1 MQYLAPQ
8 QPMKTFLPRY
18 FLLFSFLNFP
28 FSLPPLPLP
37 PVSLSRDYR
46 VFRKMLYMDPTAVGG
61 QKKNKK
67 KQPHRPAD
75 GYIEKFDFRGH
86 PTIIVRDFEP
96 QVFKLLINYTH
107 TGSVILQSSTLLGL
121 MNAADHYGL
130 EDLKIACSRYIERC
144 ISKDSVCVMLT
155 TAERYIQYK
164 STKNLIRKI
173 LEYVDVHAEDILAM
187 EDFANLPQHI
197 VRIVL
202 GREEL
207 KASES
212 LKFDAAYQW
221 CLRYCRSYPEAELK
235 ETFEPFV
242 DVIDYNNIPAK
253 HLMQRVKKSGVVDNA
268 RILTAL
274 AQQANPGFSHSPN
287 EMAQRPLSAI
297 PTTVFSVTDVPK
309 LQKMPTDSAI
319 RMQPLPTSVRFRR
332 VQSSGNH
339 LDHKVASQ
347 FASDPSLCDT
357 RDVRGISV
365 PLSPADKGE
374 RPINL
379 DDIYLRETEVHPL
392 QPHELK
398 DHHSTG
404 SSSHLSILSTPP
416 LSPAQSLLSTESH
429 QGSLLSV
436 SSADSSVHG
445 NGLSSPSNPDK
456 QTSRNHLMSSTS
468 QGNLKRH
475 TYNPQAL
482 DVVVKLGAE
491 ESEKI

>member
-1 MQYLAPQ
+1 M
-8 QPMKTFLPRY
+8 
-18 FLLFSFLNFP
+18 
-28 FSLPPLPLP
+28 
-37 PVSLSRDYR
+37 
-46 VFRKMLYMDPTAVGG
+46 VG
-61 QKKNKK
+61 KKNKK
-67 KQPHRPAD
+67 KQQFRPPD

-86 PTIIVRDFEP
+86 PTIIVREFDP

-107 TGSVILQSSTLLGL
+107 TGSVVLQSSTLLGL

-130 EDLKIACSRYIERC
+130 EELKLACGRYIERC

-155 TAERYIQYK
+155 TAEKYIQYK

-173 LEYVDVHAEDILAM
+173 LEYVDIHAEDILAM

-235 ETFEPFV
+235 ETFEPFL
-242 DVIDYNNIPAK
+242 DVINYNNIPAK

-274 AQQANPGFSHSPN
+274 AQQADPGNNSHGN
-287 EMAQRPLSAI
+287 EVVGQRPLSAI
-297 PTTVFSVTDVPK
+297 PSTVFSVNDVPK

-319 RMQPLPTSVRFRR
+319 RTQVLPPSIRFRR

-339 LDHKVASQ
+339 IDHKVTSQ
-347 FASDPSLCDT
+347 FASNPSLCDNRET
-357 RDVRGISV
+357 RGISV
-365 PLSPADKGE
+365 PLSPADKDE
-374 RPINL
+374 HPINL
-379 DDIYLRETEVHPL
+379 DDIYLRETEIHPL
-392 QPHELK
+392 QAHDLR
-398 DHHSTG
+398 DHSTG

-416 LSPAQSLLSTESH
+416 LSPAQSLLSAGSH

-436 SSADSSVHG
+436 SSGDSSVHG

-456 QTSRNHLMSSTS
+456 QTSRNRLTTSTS
-468 QGNLKRH
+468 QGNLKKH
-475 TYNPQAL
+475 MYNPQAL
-482 DVVVKLGAE
+482 DIIVKLGAQ
-491 ESEKI
+491 ESNR